1 MKRTDDVLE
10 ELKVAL
16 KISKESKKV
25 VNEALAHAFST
36 IQKMHNDAAI
46 EYERGC
52 QDAWELAKNIM
63 TDVYSGG
70 YTSGE
75 IRLIFDTVLPTKVF
89 ANYTALEALEKVR
102 EYEEKKAK
110 EKQKLVRGDEVIAD
124 GGGIKFKG
132 IFCGEND
139 RYYWVISPDEAV
151 PQKLPKDDVYEWV
164 LTKTGKHVDIFGGN
178 NE

>member
-1 MKRTDDVLE
+1 MKRTEDVLKE
-10 ELKVAL
+10 IKEAL
-16 KISKESKKV
+16 EVSKESKKI

-46 EYERGC
+46 EYESGC
-52 QDAWELAKNIM
+52 HDAWELARKIGM
-63 TDVYSGG
+63 VKEDGG
-70 YTSGE
+70 YSNKELLE
-75 IRLIFDTVLPTKVF
+75 IFGNPLLVYIFRE
-89 ANYTALEALEKVR
+89 NCYSEALDKIKD
-102 EYEEKKAK
+102 YEKKKK
-110 EKQKLVRGDEVIAD
+110 EEQKLVRGDEVIAD

-164 LTKTGKHVDIFGGN
+164 LTKTGKHVDIFG
-178 NE
+178 EKQ

>member
-1 MKRTDDVLE
+1 MKRMDDVLE

-52 QDAWELAKNIM
+52 HDAWKLAKNIL

-75 IRLIFDTVLPTKVF
+75 MLLIFDTALPTKIF
-89 ANYTALEALEKVR
+89 INYTALEALEKVR

-110 EKQKLVRGDEVIAD
+110 EEQKLVRGDEVIAD

-132 IFCGEND
+132 IFCGENNE
-139 RYYWVISPDEAV
+139 YYWVMDQDEAV
-151 PQKLPKDDVYEWV
+151 PQKLPKHDVCVWV
-164 LTKTGKHVDIFGGN
+164 ITKTGKHVDIFG
-178 NE
+178 EKQ